1 MTNELG
7 RLRHARRA
15 VILAVLFAGA
25 SAADRALRAQ
35 TAEELDSGTFD
46 LLVNGRVVGTERFVV
61 RHDGTS
67 IRAAARVT
75 LEPGADAL
83 VGGEIRLLLDTDFRP
98 NRYELR
104 PENGPL
110 RSVVG
115 IRQGNRLRLQTD
127 SDEGERVKEFVAP
140 PRLSVLERGIAHH
153 YFLLLQ
159 QLGEDFG
166 TATVS
171 LVVPSEGK
179 QFRATVR
186 EEGAEAVRVG
196 QEAVPSR
203 KYVIEGGGEMH
214 AVWAG
219 EDGRVLRAEIQ
230 GRGWV
235 ARRQP

>member
-15 VILAVLFAGA
+15 AMLAVLLAGA
-25 SAADRALRAQ
+25 AAADRSLRAQ
-35 TAEELDSGTFD
+35 SPEELDSGTFD

-67 IRAAARVT
+67 IRAAARVS
-75 LEPGADAL
+75 LEPGADGL
-83 VGGEIRLLLDTDFRP
+83 VGGEIRLLLDADFRP
-98 NRYELR
+98 NRYELK
-104 PENGPL
+104 PEDGPL

-127 SDEGERVKEFVAP
+127 SDDGERVKEFVAP

-159 QLGEDFG
+159 QLGDDFG

-171 LVVPSEGK
+171 LVVPSEGR

-186 EEGAEAVRVG
+186 EEGAETVRVG
-196 QEAVPSR
+196 EGTVPSH

-214 AVWAG
+214 AVWVG
-219 EDGRVLRAEIQ
+219 EDGRVLRAEIPS
-230 GRGWV
+230 RNWV
-235 ARRQP
+235 ARRRP